1 MLEELEE
8 ACAIFITAGIMIFLY
23 GMLILFEIEEG
34 REPSEVITKY
44 VFLFLLVFPFLIF
57 VVFLAISEM

>member
-1 MLEELEE
+1 MLEET
-8 ACAIFITAGIMIFLY
+8 CVIFITAGIMIFLY
-23 GMLILFEIEEG
+23 VMLILLEIEEG

-44 VFLFLLVFPFLIF
+44 VFLFLFVFPFLIF

>member
-1 MLEELEE
+1 MLEE
-8 ACAIFITAGIMIFLY
+8 ACVMFITAGIMIFLY
-23 GMLILFEIEEG
+23 GMLILLEIEEG

-44 VFLFLLVFPFLIF
+44 VFLFLFVFPFLIF

>member
-1 MLEELEE
+1 MLEE
-8 ACAIFITAGIMIFLY
+8 ACVIFITAGIMIFLY
-23 GMLILFEIEEG
+23 GMLILLEIEEG

-44 VFLFLLVFPFLIF
+44 VFLFLFVFPFLIF